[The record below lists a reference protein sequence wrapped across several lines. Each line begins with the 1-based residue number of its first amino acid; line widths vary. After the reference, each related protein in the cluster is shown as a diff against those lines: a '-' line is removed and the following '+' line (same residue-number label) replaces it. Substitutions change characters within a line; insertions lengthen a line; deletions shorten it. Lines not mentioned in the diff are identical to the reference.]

1 MLGNLASASFCALI
15 LPFALLMSFIAME
28 YFGLTANLM
37 SLGGLAI
44 AIGMLVDSAVVM
56 VEHSHSRAWKS
67 KHKREYKLTI
77 IKHATIEM
85 APSHCNRGFNYY
97 NCIYA
102 TSNTRGARGETI
114 CTSSP

>member
-1 MLGNLASASFCALI
+1 MLGNLASAFSVALI

-56 VEHSHSRAWKS
+56 VEHITAELGKS
-67 KHKREYKLTI
+67 KNIKGEVINNYSLNIAI
-77 IKHATIEM
+77 IRKEL
-85 APSHCNRGFNYY
+85 APSLVTRGFYFF
-97 NCIYA
+97 
-102 TSNTRGARGETI
+102 
-114 CTSSP
+114 